1 MDEGNNDQAPSL
13 SPDEFR
19 EWALATFPALA
30 SLSLDHLELPPSMGS
45 GSPSLPVRSDLA
57 QQSSDASNSNHSS
70 GRRRQRATSARSTE
84 EAGSSRPRKRA
95 HLDRRYDLAD
105 GGQEFIPQNSSFWH
119 GGQVHRA
126 ILPGQA
132 QTYLLDPRQQGYTR
146 TTSYPITPAM
156 ASSSTYSL
164 PMQRLELSSN
174 LPSALD
180 VSLASSLPV
189 SYKIPSTHAFGN
201 MHNFTHRKAEP
212 NAVHS
217 DRNPSATHPPPH
229 FPANVPLGTS
239 TLVTRFGILDPHDLS
254 QLPHT
259 EAAKIL
265 DQIYI

>member
-30 SLSLDHLELPPSMGS
+30 SLSLDHFESPLSMGL
-45 GSPSLPVRSDLA
+45 GSFSPPVRSDPA
-57 QQSSDASNSNHSS
+57 QQTSGASNSNHSS
-70 GRRRQRATSARSTE
+70 RRRRQRATSATSTE
-84 EAGSSRPRKRA
+84 EAGSSRPQKRA

-105 GGQEFIPQNSSFWH
+105 GGQESIPQHSSLWH
-119 GGQVHRA
+119 GGQ
-126 ILPGQA
+126 Q
-132 QTYLLDPRQQGYTR
+132 DYTR

-174 LPSALD
+174 LPFASD
-180 VSLASSLPV
+180 VSSASSLPI
-189 SYKIPSTHAFGN
+189 SYEIPSTHAFGN
-201 MHNFTHRKAEP
+201 MHNSTHREAEP
-212 NAVHS
+212 HAVHS
-217 DRNPSATHPPPH
+217 DRNLSATHPPPH
-229 FPANVPLGTS
+229 SPASEALHPTNASLGTS

-265 DQIYI
+265 DQIYIV